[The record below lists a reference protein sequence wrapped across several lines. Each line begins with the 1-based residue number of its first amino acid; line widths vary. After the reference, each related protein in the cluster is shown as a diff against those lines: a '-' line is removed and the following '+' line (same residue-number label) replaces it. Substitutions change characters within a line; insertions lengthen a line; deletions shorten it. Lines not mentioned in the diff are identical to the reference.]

1 MVMYLLLEMKLDDQ
15 SSLMI
20 IREEVDRKRIIND
33 EASCRTN
40 NSKHK

>member
-1 MVMYLLLEMKLDDQ
+1 MIMYLLLEMNLDDQ

-20 IREEVDRKRIIND
+20 IREEVDRKRRINN